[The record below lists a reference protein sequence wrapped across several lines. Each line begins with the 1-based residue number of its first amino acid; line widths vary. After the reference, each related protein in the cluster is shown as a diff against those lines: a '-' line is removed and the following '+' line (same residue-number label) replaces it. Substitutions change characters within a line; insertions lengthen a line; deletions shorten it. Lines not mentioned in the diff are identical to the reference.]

1 MRTKS
6 LKTGSKWNMWITVS
20 LVILALY
27 LVFMLYP
34 ILRIMSQSVR
44 DNDTGALSMRYFRQF
59 FSDSYYFSTLFNSF
73 KVSICATMICLII
86 GVPMAYLYNVYEM
99 HGRRLLQILIILCS
113 MSAPFI
119 GAYSWILLLG
129 RAGLIT
135 KFLRSTFHFMMPNIY
150 GFGGILLVLSTKLFP
165 LVFLYVS
172 GALKNVDNS
181 LLEASANMGRT
192 GFKRFCTVVL
202 PLCMPSILAAALMV
216 FMRSLA
222 DFGTPLLIGEGY
234 RTFPVEIYK
243 QYVGETSINHS
254 FAAAISVIAIL
265 ITLLVFLLQKYLSKK
280 SSFSM
285 SAMHHIER
293 KKPGVIASFFI
304 HLYCYGMV
312 AVSLMPQVYLIYL
325 SFRNTS
331 KTGNMFKDG
340 YSLMSYQQVFS
351 TMGNS
356 IWNTIRICGIALV
369 IIVVLS
375 ILISYL
381 VIRRPS
387 FINNIIDTLSMVP
400 YIIPGSVVGIALVM
414 AFNNKNFALTGTAV
428 IMIIAMC
435 IRRIPYTIRSSVAVL
450 GQIPISVEE
459 AAISLGASKTKT
471 LLAIT
476 VPMMFSGILSGAI
489 MSWVTLIT
497 ELSSSIIL
505 YSSNTI
511 TLNLGVYIMVSRG
524 TDGKA
529 CAMSTILM
537 VFTVISLLIFNK
549 VSKNGE
555 ISL

>member
-1 MRTKS
+1 MEKKSKRMRPD
-6 LKTGSKWNMWITVS
+6 LWILVS
-20 LVILALY
+20 LGILVLY
-27 LVFMLYP
+27 LLFMLYP
-34 ILRIMSQSVR
+34 VLRIASQSVR
-44 DNDTGALSMRYFRQF
+44 DNDTGALTTRYFEQF
-59 FSDSYYFSTLFNSF
+59 FSDPYYFSTLFNSF
-73 KVSICATMICLII
+73 KVSLCATAVCLIL
-86 GVPMAYLYNVYEM
+86 GVPLAYLYNVYEI
-99 HGRRLLQILIILCS
+99 HGRKTLQILIILCS
-113 MSAPFI
+113 MSAPFL

-135 KFLRSTFHFMMPNIY
+135 KFVRSTFHIILPNIY

-192 GFKRFCTVVL
+192 GLKRFFTVVL

-254 FAAAISVIAIL
+254 FASAISVIAIL
-265 ITLLVFLLQKYLSKK
+265 ITLLVFLGQKYLSKK

-293 KKPGVIASFFI
+293 KKPGRLQSVFI
-304 HLYCYGMV
+304 HLYAYGLV
-312 AVSLMPQVYLIYL
+312 AISLMPQLYLVYL

-331 KTGNMFKDG
+331 KTGNMFKEG
-340 YSLMSYQQVFS
+340 YSFMNYQQVFE
-351 TMGNS
+351 TMGDAV
-356 IWNTIRICGIALV
+356 WNTVRICGSALV
-369 IIVVLS
+369 IIVVLA

-381 VIRRPS
+381 VVRRPN
-387 FINNIIDTLSMVP
+387 FLNQVIDTLSMVP
-400 YIIPGSVVGIALVM
+400 YIIPGSVIGIALVVS
-414 AFNNKNFALTGTAV
+414 FNNQYLPLTGTAI
-428 IMIIAMC
+428 IMVVAMC

-459 AAISLGASKTKT
+459 AAISLGASKAKT
-471 LLAIT
+471 LVRIT

-505 YSSNTI
+505 YSSKTI

-529 CAMSTILM
+529 CAVSTILM
-537 VFTVISLLIFNK
+537 VFTIISLLLFNRF
-549 VSKNGE
+549 SKDGE

>member
-1 MRTKS
+1 MEKKSKRMRPD
-6 LKTGSKWNMWITVS
+6 LWILVS
-20 LVILALY
+20 MGILVLY
-27 LVFMLYP
+27 LLFMLYP
-34 ILRIMSQSVR
+34 VLRIASQSVR
-44 DNDTGALSMRYFRQF
+44 DNDTGSLTMKYFQQF
-59 FSDSYYFSTLFNSF
+59 FSDPYYFSTLFNSF
-73 KVSICATMICLII
+73 KVSFCAMAVCLIL
-86 GVPMAYLYNVYEM
+86 GVPLAYLYNVYEI
-99 HGRRLLQILIILCS
+99 HGRKTLQILIILCS
-113 MSAPFI
+113 MSAPFL

-135 KFLRSTFHFMMPNIY
+135 KFIRSTFHIILPDIY

-192 GFKRFCTVVL
+192 GLKRFFTVVL

-254 FAAAISVIAIL
+254 FASAISVIAIL
-265 ITLLVFLLQKYLSKK
+265 ITLLVFLGQKYLSKK

-293 KKPGVIASFFI
+293 KKPSLVQSIFI
-304 HLYCYGMV
+304 HIYAYGLV
-312 AVSLMPQVYLIYL
+312 AISLMPQLYLVYL

-331 KTGNMFKDG
+331 KTGNMFKPG
-340 YSLMSYQQVFS
+340 YSLMNYRQVFE
-351 TMGNS
+351 TMGDAV
-356 IWNTIRICGIALV
+356 WNTVRICGSALV
-369 IIVVLS
+369 IIVVLA

-381 VIRRPS
+381 VVRRPN
-387 FINNIIDTLSMVP
+387 FLNQVIDTLSMVP
-400 YIIPGSVVGIALVM
+400 YIIPGSVIGIALVVS
-414 AFNNKNFALTGTAV
+414 FNNKYLPLTGTAI
-428 IMIIAMC
+428 IMVVAMC

-459 AAISLGASKTKT
+459 AAISLGASKAKT
-471 LLAIT
+471 LVRIT

-505 YSSNTI
+505 YSSKTI

-529 CAMSTILM
+529 CAVSTILM
-537 VFTVISLLIFNK
+537 VFTIISLLLFNRF
-549 VSKNGE
+549 SKDGE

>member
-1 MRTKS
+1 MQ
-6 LKTGSKWNMWITVS
+6 KTQFKRNRVDLWIIVS
-20 LVILALY
+20 LCILILY
-27 LVFMLYP
+27 LVFMVYP
-34 ILRIMSQSVR
+34 MLRITSQSVR
-44 DNDTGALSMRYFRQF
+44 DNDTGGFTLRYFKQF
-59 FSDSYYFSTLFNSF
+59 FSDPYYFSTLFNSF
-73 KVSICATMICLII
+73 KVSLCATIICLIL
-86 GVPMAYLYNVYEM
+86 GVPLAYLYNIYEI
-99 HGRRLLQILIILCS
+99 HGRKTLQILIILCS
-113 MSAPFI
+113 MSAPFL
-119 GAYSWILLLG
+119 GAYSWVLLLG

-135 KFLRSTFHFMMPNIY
+135 KFIRSAFGFRMPNIY

-181 LLEASANMGRT
+181 LLEASANMGTT
-192 GFKRFCTVVL
+192 GMKRFFSIVL

-265 ITLLVFLLQKYLSKK
+265 ITLVVFLVQRYLSNR

-293 KKPGVIASFFI
+293 KKPRPVQSFFI
-304 HLYCYGMV
+304 HLYAYGLV
-312 AVSLMPQVYLIYL
+312 AVSLMPQVYLVYL

-331 KTGNMFKDG
+331 KTGNMFKPG
-340 YSLMSYQQVFS
+340 YSLMNYQQVFE
-351 TMGNS
+351 TMGDAV
-356 IWNTIRICGIALV
+356 WNTIRICGSALL
-369 IIVVLS
+369 IIVVLA

-381 VIRRPS
+381 VVRRPNL
-387 FINNIIDTLSMVP
+387 INKVIDTLSMVP
-400 YIIPGSVVGIALVM
+400 YIIPGSVIGIALVIS
-414 AFNNKNFALTGTAV
+414 FNNKYLSLTGTAA
-428 IMIIAMC
+428 IMVIAMC

-450 GQIPISVEE
+450 GQMSISVEE
-459 AAISLGASKTKT
+459 AAISLGASKFKT
-471 LLAIT
+471 LVRIT
-476 VPMMFSGILSGAI
+476 VPMMFSGIISGAI

-505 YSSNTI
+505 YSSKTI

-537 VFTVISLLIFNK
+537 IFTILSLLLFNK
-549 VSKNGE
+549 FSKDGE